1 MTDSDLLRAV
11 CLLGLR
17 TEDLQAFRQGS
28 EALAHLKTKAKRR
41 YKAAAMRLH
50 PDRTGGDAE
59 KAEDFKLVSRFMREL
74 EQAAPVKPKPQKRRI
89 SVSFKVT
96 VRVPATH
103 A

>member
-11 CLLGLR
+11 SLLGLR
-17 TEDLQAFRQGS
+17 AEDLQAFREGP
-28 EALAHLKTKAKRR
+28 EALSHLKAKAKRG

-59 KAEDFKLVSRFMREL
+59 KAEDFKLVSQFVREL
-74 EQAAPVKPKPQKRRI
+74 EQAVPVKPKPKKRRM